1 MFSCGGML
9 FTSQIIIYETTNII
23 ENHISSK
30 PICVTWNGGRA
41 VRGVH
46 NIDGTAAVVFPGR
59 NNTAWDVT
67 DHAIRYTPTGTPTVE
82 WYEGV
87 TLIGTG
93 TDVTVCPA
101 TTTTYTAKLISCGTE
116 VATDDV
122 VVTVNPDPV
131 IDAGVD
137 EEICDDETTTYHVM
151 YMDPYGCSSSDT
163 VLVLV
168 NYSKRI
174 GVPSAFSP
182 NGDGN
187 NDVLFVKGQ
196 GIVGMSF
203 QVFNRYGELVFQS
216 DDQRIGWDGTYKN
229 RDENPGV
236 FTWVIYFTFEDG
248 ELRML
253 KGNTTLIR

>member
-30 PICVTWNGGRA
+30 PICVTWNGDRA
-41 VRGVH
+41 VQGVH

-93 TDVTVCPA
+93 TGVTVCPA

-122 VVTVNPDPV
+122 VVTVHPDPV

-137 EEICDDETTTYHVM
+137 EEICDDETVVLTGTGAGLGVTYV
-151 YMDPYGCSSSDT
+151 
-163 VLVLV
+163 
-168 NYSKRI
+168 
-174 GVPSAFSP
+174 
-182 NGDGN
+182 
-187 NDVLFVKGQ
+187 
-196 GIVGMSF
+196 
-203 QVFNRYGELVFQS
+203 
-216 DDQRIGWDGTYKN
+216 WDG
-229 RDENPGV
+229 GV
-236 FTWVIYFTFEDG
+236 TDGVAFTPPLGTTKITVTGTDANEQIW
-248 ELRML
+248 LML
-253 KGNTTLIR
+253 L